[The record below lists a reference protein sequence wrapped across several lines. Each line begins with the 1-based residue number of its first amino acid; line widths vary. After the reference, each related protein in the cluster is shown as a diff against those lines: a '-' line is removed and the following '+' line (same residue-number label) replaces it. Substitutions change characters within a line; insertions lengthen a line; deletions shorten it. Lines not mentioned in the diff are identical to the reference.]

1 MNNLHS
7 INHEQRLYVLTEGKG
22 YTCLGFDYAEKRR
35 VAVLKWLGQDVTPV
49 EVGTEDAYKA
59 YEAALAAGRQHN
71 TTTGKMCPADLI
83 PQLDIYVG
91 WRVEVR
97 STDGTKRRFNVSRST
112 GWVPCNIEVYNRRSL
127 GGPSAYLAPGDEV
140 IPIRQV
146 R

>member
-1 MNNLHS
+1 MPLHS
-7 INHEQRLYVLTEGKG
+7 INHEQRLYVLPCGNG
-22 YTCLGFDYAEKRR
+22 YSCLGFDYAEKVRSR
-35 VAVLKWLGQDVTPV
+35 VLKWLGQDVPPV
-49 EVGTEDAYKA
+49 EVGTEEA
-59 YEAALAAGRQHN
+59 YEAYEDALAAGRQHN
-71 TTTGKMCPADLI
+71 AMTGERCLANLT

-112 GWVPCNIEVYNRRSL
+112 GWMPCNIEVYNRRSL
-127 GGPSAYLAPGDEV
+127 GGRSAYLAPGDEV